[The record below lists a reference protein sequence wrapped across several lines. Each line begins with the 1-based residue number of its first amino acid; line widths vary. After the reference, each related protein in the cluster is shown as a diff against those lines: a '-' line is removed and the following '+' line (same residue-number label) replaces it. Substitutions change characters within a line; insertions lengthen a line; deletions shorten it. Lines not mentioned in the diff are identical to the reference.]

1 VIFFALSIIM
11 SLNEKKV
18 AVMQG
23 TLNIIRRIPDTAD
36 MAKAT
41 DHYREIEKIV
51 MKHGLLNTTGGKRS
65 LRKKRTLRKKRA
77 ARKTRRHQ

>member
-1 VIFFALSIIM
+1 M

-36 MAKAT
+36 MAKAEQK
-41 DHYREIEKIV
+41 YREIETIV
-51 MKHGLLNTTGGKRS
+51 MKHGLLNPSGGKRS
-65 LRKKRTLRKKRA
+65 LRKKRTLRKKHS
-77 ARKTRRHQ
+77 ARRTRRHQ